1 MFNKFIQL
9 LDWIYDKR
17 CYICNKPCGDD
28 VCTDCLS
35 NISLN
40 DFSPQKSY
48 KGCQIFSA
56 TVYQEE
62 MKKLIRGIKY
72 HNKKRLSFYI
82 ARVMVSF
89 WNNLPEDIIKK
100 QYQILP
106 MPLYKIR
113 QNRRGYNQSTLI
125 SKEFVKNCDEKGKIM
140 KEKKNKKKIFKK
152 IIMGFAIAVGAIAAV
167 TTIVNTVLYNLN
179 KKERKEALEGAFHW
193 VGKNYINNLP
203 ILIIDDITTT
213 GSSCFSLIDTLLD
226 AGVDDIVVL
235 TCCSVG
241 D

>member
-28 VCTDCLS
+28 VCSDCLS

-125 SKEFVKNCDEKGKIM
+125 SKEFVKNFD
-140 KEKKNKKKIFKK
+140 KNKFKINEKLVERIK
-152 IIMGFAIAVGAIAAV
+152 
-167 TTIVNTVLYNLN
+167 NTKPLYNLN